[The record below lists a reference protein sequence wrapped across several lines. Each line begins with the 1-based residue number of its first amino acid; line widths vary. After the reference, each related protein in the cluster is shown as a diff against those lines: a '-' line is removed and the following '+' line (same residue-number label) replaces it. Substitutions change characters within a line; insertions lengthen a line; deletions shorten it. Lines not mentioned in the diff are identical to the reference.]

1 MSHIGCSSTASAKNR
16 KGGPVMSRF
25 QEMFVTM
32 VAALAAALSG
42 TRQRARSM
50 SIGGP
55 AVGTGIALLSM
66 VSLLRVRVAELHRDE
81 RGDGGGSAL
90 TTVLLAVGG
99 VLAVGAVVTGVGVA
113 IAAALGK
120 LG

>member
-1 MSHIGCSSTASAKNR
+1 MG
-16 KGGPVMSRF
+16 
-25 QEMFVTM
+25 
-32 VAALAAALSG
+32 
-42 TRQRARSM
+42 
-50 SIGGP
+50 
-55 AVGTGIALLSM
+55 
-66 VSLLRVRVAELHRDE
+66 LLRVRVAELHKDE

-99 VLAVGAVVTGVGVA
+99 VVAVGAVVTGVGVA

>member
-1 MSHIGCSSTASAKNR
+1 
-16 KGGPVMSRF
+16 MSRF
-25 QEMFVTM
+25 QKMFVTM
-32 VAALAAALSG
+32 VAGLAAALSG

-50 SIGGP
+50 TAGGP
-55 AVGTGIALLSM
+55 VVGTGVALLSM
-66 VSLLRVRVAELHRDE
+66 MSLLRVRVAELHKDE

-90 TTVLLAVGG
+90 TTVLLTVGG
-99 VLAVGAVVTGVGVA
+99 VLAVGVVVTGVGVA

>member
-1 MSHIGCSSTASAKNR
+1 
-16 KGGPVMSRF
+16 MSRF
-25 QEMFVTM
+25 QRMFLTM
-32 VAALAAALSG
+32 VAGMEAALSG
-42 TRQRARSM
+42 TRQRIHALTAV
-50 SIGGP
+50 GP
-55 AVGTGIALLSM
+55 AVSTGVTLLSL
-66 VSLLRVRVAELHRDE
+66 VGLLRVRVAELHKDE

-99 VLAVGAVVTGVGVA
+99 VIAVGAVVTGVGVA

>member
-1 MSHIGCSSTASAKNR
+1 LFINGFGQNR
-16 KGGPVMSRF
+16 KGGPAMSRF
-25 QEMFVTM
+25 QKMFVTM
-32 VAALAAALSG
+32 VAGMAAALSG
-42 TRQRARSM
+42 TRQRLQTLTAA
-50 SIGGP
+50 GP
-55 AVGTGIALLSM
+55 AVGTSVTLLTLM
-66 VSLLRVRVAELHRDE
+66 GLLRVRVAELHKDE

-99 VLAVGAVVTGVGVA
+99 VIAVGAVVTGVGVA